1 MVKLAEK
8 TPRAVAIVPNSLV
21 PSADDLVLPFERRH
35 PEYEEAV
42 AEVVGVDSYSIEQVE
57 QISRLAPIRFCT
69 LPEFH
74 LLEASTE
81 YLPQDYLEEDKSYQ
95 VRKTRAQSSF
105 QNYYAHLRDLVVGTA
120 LRKGVAL
127 PENIP
132 SEWGNFFSDCDLEG
146 HSILSFAK
154 EVFTEAID
162 GGVAG
167 IWVEYPK
174 VPENLT
180 AAQEKALNPRPY
192 FVLMRT
198 DQVLECRYDIFNVRI
213 GAQNLFGAFP
223 TYLRVKSEVRRQS
236 SDNEFFEEVIPAV
249 RVYDIASIADGS
261 VSTLNDA
268 PELSSALQ
276 RVRCRTYTKLNSS
289 GNVNKYTLD
298 SITYLSV
305 PFIPFV
311 PVFGGKKEGFF
322 RARPLLFDISR
333 LNLHHWAI
341 SADLAESIHLTSS
354 PILTGT
360 GVRPDDEIKAGAGRA
375 LFSQNPDAKF
385 NLMSASMDGA
395 SVTLENLRRIEAAM
409 ERLAAVAMTT
419 GKTQAESGFA
429 KLLDRSQ
436 SDSQLAVLV
445 QSLEDGLNRALLYAS
460 AYRGFAEVRVTI
472 SKNFIPVKL
481 HSQQVMALSSLFK
494 DSNAITIGMF
504 LRMLEAGEMFEGL
517 PEFSVTNMLK
527 DMGLDGN
534 ETARDLG
541 IGAAAAQVAN
551 RGQIPVDNSGP
562 TSEGSDTEIP
572 EVSVEANESDGAT
585 I

>member
-1 MVKLAEK
+1 
-8 TPRAVAIVPNSLV
+8 VAIVPNSLV

-35 PEYEEAV
+35 PEYEQAIEG
-42 AEVVGVDSYSIEQVE
+42 VVGVDSYSIEQSE
-57 QISRLAPIRFCT
+57 QIARLAPIRYCT
-69 LPEFH
+69 LPEFS
-74 LLEASTE
+74 LVEASSE
-81 YLPQDYLEEDKSYQ
+81 YLPQDYLEENPSYE

-105 QNYYAHLRDLVVGTA
+105 QNYYAHLRDLVTGTA
-120 LRKGVAL
+120 LRKGVSL

-132 SEWGNFFSDCDLEG
+132 SQWGNFFEDVDLEG
-146 HSILSFAK
+146 HSLLSFAK
-154 EVFTEAID
+154 EAFTEALD
-162 GGVAG
+162 GGVAA

-174 VPENLT
+174 LPENLS
-180 AAQEKALNPRPY
+180 AAEEKRLNPRPY
-192 FVLMRT
+192 FVLMRM
-198 DQVLECRYDIFNVRI
+198 DQVLECRYDVFN
-213 GAQNLFGAFP
+213 AQINDQNVFGAFP
-223 TYLRVKSEVRRQS
+223 TYLRVKSEIRRQS
-236 SDNEFFEEVIPAV
+236 VDNEFFEEVVPAV
-249 RVYDIASIADGS
+249 RVYDIVSLADNS
-261 VSTLNDA
+261 VSLLNDT
-268 PELSSALQ
+268 PEYMTVTE
-276 RVRCRTYTKLNSS
+276 RVRCRLYAKMNTP
-289 GNVNKYTLD
+289 GNVDKYSLEET
-298 SITYLSV
+298 TYLSV

-311 PVFGGKKEGFF
+311 PVFGGKKEAFF
-322 RARPLLFDISR
+322 RGRPLLFDIAR
-333 LNLHHWAI
+333 LNLHHWAV

-385 NLMSASMDGA
+385 NLMSASMEGA
-395 SVTLENLRRIEAAM
+395 SVTLENLRRIESAM

-445 QSLEDGLNRALLYAS
+445 QSLEDALNRALLYAAS
-460 AYRGFAEVRVTI
+460 YRQFPEVRVTI

-517 PEFSVTNMLK
+517 PEFSVSNMLD
-527 DMGLDGN
+527 DMGLDGT

-541 IGAAAAQVAN
+541 IGAVGREVAN
-551 RGQIPVDNSGP
+551 RGQVPVDNSSP
-562 TSEGSDTEIP
+562 LSEGLDSEDV
-572 EVSVEANESDGAT
+572 EVTVQANEATGA
-585 I
+585 II